1 MGMEENLTHQIQNL
15 DNEEISILLKLYYNK
30 DGFSDDTDISDF
42 GEETLHN
49 LLSKNLIQ
57 TSLDEGNNSLSLS
70 DEGLNII
77 GSVMFN
83 RINEKKSG
91 FKSTIQTMPQKT
103 ISCLV
108 NRIMWKDTVTK
119 ETGVIDEF
127 IEPYSFDQSMW
138 FERVLLQDLRIAN
151 ILEQFYRVLE
161 DFDLVQDN
169 NGQRFCSPEVE
180 GFLKEEFK
188 GVMDL
193 SWTEEDSL
201 KYYFFFYVYAADQKN
216 LINFTGAEEA
226 RSRFFGE
233 DSTPP
238 DYWFSAAQSNPRR
251 LLPSLDISEKHVLDF
266 LSEMQSR
273 GIVNE
278 RYYPLNAESFF
289 SDEDIIFV
297 IQDIKA
303 YMDFINGKFLNPVVN
318 SLIS

>member
-1 MGMEENLTHQIQNL
+1 MEENLTHQIQNL
-15 DNEEISILLKLYYNK
+15 DSDEINILLKLYYNK
-30 DGFSDDTDISDF
+30 SGFSDDVDIADF

-49 LLSKNLIQ
+49 LLNKNLIQ
-57 TSLDEGNNSLSLS
+57 TNPDSDVNSIALS
-70 DEGLNII
+70 DEGLNVV

-83 RINEKKSG
+83 RIKEKKSG
-91 FKSTIQTMPQKT
+91 FNSTIQTMPQKA
-103 ISCLV
+103 ISCLI
-108 NRIMWKDTVTK
+108 NRIMWKDTIIK

-138 FERVLLQDLRIAN
+138 YERVLLQDLRIAN
-151 ILEQFYRVLE
+151 ILEQFYTALE
-161 DFDLVQDN
+161 DFDFIQNN

-201 KYYFFFYVYAADQKN
+201 KYYFFFYVYASDQKN
-216 LINFTGAEEA
+216 LINFTGAEET
-226 RSRFFGE
+226 RSRFFGK

-251 LLPSLDISEKHVLDF
+251 LMSSLDIGEKHVLDF
-266 LSEMQSR
+266 LGEMQRR

-278 RYYPLNAESFF
+278 RYYPLNSESFF